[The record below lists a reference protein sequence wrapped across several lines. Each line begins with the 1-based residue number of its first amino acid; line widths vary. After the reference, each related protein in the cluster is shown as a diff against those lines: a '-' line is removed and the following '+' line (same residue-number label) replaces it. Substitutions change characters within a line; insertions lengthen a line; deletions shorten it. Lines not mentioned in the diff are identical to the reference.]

1 MAKKSA
7 KMPVEKLKASTTPQ
21 KKLAKIPVPVKIVH
35 DEPET
40 SNKDSEARERRYR
53 AEDALRDLERAK
65 KHESDKALMADVK
78 KLASERVKALKDI
91 C

>member
-1 MAKKSA
+1 MAKQ
-7 KMPVEKLKASTTPQ
+7 KMPVEKLKPS
-21 KKLAKIPVPVKIVH
+21 KKAIPVRIVS
-35 DEPET
+35 DVPST
-40 SNKDSEARERRYR
+40 SSSDKDYEARERKYR

-78 KLASERVKALKDI
+78 KLANEKLKALKDI